1 MHFDIFSKLLL
12 QENVIYNNTCLGLE
26 YALICSKLSSK
37 LSSKLN
43 GCNINGC
50 FIDVLV
56 EDICL

>member
-1 MHFDIFSKLLL
+1 MHFDIFSKLFL
-12 QENVIYNNTCLGLE
+12 QENVIYNKLNNTCLGLE
-26 YALICSKLSSK
+26 YALIC
-37 LSSKLN
+37 SKLN